1 MTYDDDDCSVIA
13 SLIAL
18 SLRVQRSNLHDRN
31 SQDNCRLSTNIVEI
45 ASYLAMTYDDDCR
58 VIASLIAPS
67 LRVQRSNLH
76 HRNSQDNCRL
86 SANIVEI
93 ASYLA
98 MTYDDD
104 DCSVIASQ

>member
-1 MTYDDDDCSVIA
+1 MTYDDDDCS
-13 SLIAL
+13 
-18 SLRVQRSNLHDRN
+18 
-31 SQDNCRLSTNIVEI
+31 
-45 ASYLAMTYDDDCR
+45 

-104 DCSVIASQ
+104 DCSVIASLIAMPLRVQRSNLHDRNSQHNLNSIFTHPVIASATKQSS